1 MNNYCTDG
9 RKNQAGV
16 AKADNLTYCSSIM
29 SMHWQCIQHPALTTV
44 ILNSHWIHCCSIRQ
58 SCMQTQQGHSTLK
71 RFVRCLIIVVQM
83 KYETEKLMITLSE
96 MVYLGMYVIA

>member
-1 MNNYCTDG
+1 
-9 RKNQAGV
+9 
-16 AKADNLTYCSSIM
+16 
-29 SMHWQCIQHPALTTV
+29 
-44 ILNSHWIHCCSIRQ
+44 
-58 SCMQTQQGHSTLK
+58 MQTQQGHSTLK